1 MTMGANPDPN
11 QVAAAVR
18 VSIGLLVRRLRQIK
32 AEGELTLPETAALS
46 RLDRGG
52 PMTSSALAKLEQI
65 SPQSMGATLAAL
77 EARGLVERS
86 PDPDDG
92 RRAVMSM
99 TDAGLEMLRSRRNE
113 RVEQMAV
120 ALAAEFTPAELARL
134 MAAAPLL
141 ERLAQSI

>member
-1 MTMGANPDPN
+1 MSTSPNPD
-11 QVAAAVR
+11 QVAAALR

-32 AEGELTLPETAALS
+32 AEGELTLPETAALT
-46 RLDRGG
+46 RLDRAG

-77 EARGLVERS
+77 QGRGLVARRD
-86 PDPDDG
+86 DPEDG
-92 RRAVMSM
+92 RRVVMSM
-99 TDAGLEMLRSRRNE
+99 TDAGLEMLRSQRNE
-113 RVEQMAV
+113 RVQQLAR
-120 ALAAEFTPAELARL
+120 ALAAEFTPAELHQL

>member
-1 MTMGANPDPN
+1 MNANPDPD

-99 TDAGLEMLRSRRNE
+99 TDAGLEMLRNRRNE